1 MLPFDRLDELRKTRP
16 LIHCIANLVSANDC
30 ANVLLAAGASPMMAQ
45 APEEMEEIAAI
56 SSATVLNI
64 GTPDGQF
71 FTACR
76 LSGGFAAKNQPVVL
90 DPVGVG
96 ATAWRLKETEKLL
109 ESFVPSVIRLNLGEA
124 RALLHR
130 AGGEQGVDSTAIA
143 SAEVRMDCARALALK
158 QRGAAVLLSGPEDIV
173 TDGARVCRVPGGST
187 WMARVTGTGCMLSVL
202 CGAFAAVEP
211 DVFLAASLASAF
223 WKVCAAKAENALA
236 PGLGTG
242 AFRSALMDAASTLET
257 GEFARLTRA
266 EML

>member
-1 MLPFDRLDELRKTRP
+1 MLPFDRLDELRKARP

-64 GTPDGQF
+64 GTPDGQL

-109 ESFVPSVIRLNLGEA
+109 ESFAPAIIRLNLGEA
-124 RALLHR
+124 QALLHR
-130 AGGEQGVDSTAIA
+130 AGEEQGVDSTAIA
-143 SAEVRMDCARALALK
+143 STEVRMDCARALALK
-158 QRGAAVLLSGPEDIV
+158 RGAAVLLSGPEDVV
-173 TDGARVCRVPGGST
+173 TDGTRVCRVPGGSV
-187 WMARVTGTGCMLSVL
+187 WSARVTGTGCMLSAL

-211 DVFLAASLASAF
+211 DPFLAASLASAF
-223 WKVCAAKAENALA
+223 WKACAAKAESTLA
-236 PGLGTG
+236 PGQGAG
-242 AFRSALMDAASTLET
+242 AFRCALMDAASALET
-257 GEFARLTRA
+257 GEFARLARA
-266 EML
+266 EAL

>member
-1 MLPFDRLDELRKTRP
+1 MLPFDRLDELRKARP

-56 SSATVLNI
+56 SSATVLNT
-64 GTPDGQF
+64 GAPDREK

-96 ATAWRLKETEKLL
+96 ASAWRLKETEKLL
-109 ESFVPSVIRLNLGEA
+109 ATFAASVVRVNLGEA

-130 AGGEQGVDSTAIA
+130 AGEEQGVDSTVGA
-143 SAEVRMDCARALALK
+143 SPAVRLDCARALALK
-158 QRGAAVLLSGPEDIV
+158 RGAAVLLSGPEDVV
-173 TDGARVCRVPGGST
+173 TDGTRICRIPGGSA

-211 DVFLAASLASAF
+211 DMFLAASLASAF
-223 WKVCAAKAENALA
+223 WKACAAKAENALL
-236 PGLGTG
+236 PGLGAG
-242 AFRSALMDAASTLET
+242 ALRSALMDAASTLET
-257 GEFARLTRA
+257 GELARLTRA

>member
-1 MLPFDRLDELRKTRP
+1 MLPFDRLDELRKARP

-30 ANVLLAAGASPMMAQ
+30 ANVLLAVGASAMMAQ

-56 SSATVLNI
+56 SCATVLNT
-64 GTPDGQF
+64 GTPDGEK

-76 LSGGFAAKNQPVVL
+76 LSGGFAVKNQPVVL

-96 ATAWRLKETEKLL
+96 ASAWRLKETEKLL
-109 ESFVPSVIRLNLGEA
+109 ESFTPSVIRVNLGEA
-124 RALLHR
+124 WALLHR
-130 AGGEQGVDSTAIA
+130 AGEEQGVDSTVGA
-143 SAEVRMDCARALALK
+143 SPAARLDCARALAQK
-158 QRGAAVLLSGPEDIV
+158 RGTVVLLSGTEDVV
-173 TDGARVCRVPGGST
+173 TDGTRVCRVLGGSA

-211 DVFLAASLASAF
+211 DLFLAASLASAF

-236 PGLGTG
+236 PGQGTG
-242 AFRSALMDAASTLET
+242 AFRSALMDAAATLET
-257 GEFARLTRA
+257 GEFARLTRV

>member
-45 APEEMEEIAAI
+45 APDEMEEIAAI
-56 SSATVLNI
+56 SSATVLNT
-64 GTPDGQF
+64 GTPDGGK

-76 LSGGFAAKNQPVVL
+76 LCGGFAAKNQPVVL

-96 ATAWRLKETEKLL
+96 ASVWRLKETEKLL
-109 ESFVPSVIRLNLGEA
+109 GTFSPSVIRVNLGEA

-130 AGGEQGVDSTAIA
+130 SGGEQGVDSIVGA
-143 SAEVRMDCARALALK
+143 SPAARLDCARALALE
-158 QRGAAVLLSGPEDIV
+158 RGTVVLLSGPEDVV
-173 TDGARVCRVPGGST
+173 TDGARVCRVLGGSA

-202 CGAFAAVEP
+202 CGGFAAVEP
-211 DVFLAASLASAF
+211 DLFLAASLASAF
-223 WKVCAAKAENALA
+223 WKSCAVKAKSALVSGQGA
-236 PGLGTG
+236 G

-257 GEFARLTRA
+257 GEFVRLTRA

>member
-1 MLPFDRLDELRKTRP
+1 MLPYYRLDELRKTRP

-56 SSATVLNI
+56 SSATILNI
-64 GTPDGQF
+64 GTPDGQL

-109 ESFVPSVIRLNLGEA
+109 ESFAPAIIRLNLGEA
-124 RALLHR
+124 QALLHR
-130 AGGEQGVDSTAIA
+130 AGEEQGVDSTAIA
-143 SAEVRMDCARALALK
+143 SAKVRMDCARALA
-158 QRGAAVLLSGPEDIV
+158 RRSGAAVLLSGPEDVI
-173 TDGARVCRVPGGST
+173 TDGRRGCRIFGGSA

-211 DVFLAASLASAF
+211 DMFLAASLASAF
-223 WKVCAAKAENALA
+223 WKVCAAKAESALV
-236 PGLGTG
+236 PGQGAG
-242 AFRSALMDAASTLET
+242 AFRSALMDAASALET
-257 GEFARLTRA
+257 GEFARLARA
-266 EML
+266 ETL